1 MKLYIVKQWS
11 PAKDYYEN
19 YIRLGL
25 IEMKDTSYIRTR
37 STFLSN
43 KIGMADYGTIKAVS

>member
-11 PAKDYYEN
+11 PAKDYDEN

-25 IEMKDTSYIRTR
+25 IEMKDTSI
-37 STFLSN
+37 N
-43 KIGMADYGTIKAVS
+43 HV